1 MSAQAD
7 TSDVSLAWEAATG
20 YDSIATIE
28 RVYRQTPGGAYECC
42 YPDCMFAR
50 RDAETL
56 WRHIH
61 TAHGRNNLPPAD
73 FDYGVWL

>member
-7 TSDVSLAWEAATG
+7 TRDVSLAWEAASG

-56 WRHIH
+56 WRAAGGGYEGLQAI
-61 TAHGRNNLPPAD
+61 AEAALDG
-73 FDYGVWL
+73 